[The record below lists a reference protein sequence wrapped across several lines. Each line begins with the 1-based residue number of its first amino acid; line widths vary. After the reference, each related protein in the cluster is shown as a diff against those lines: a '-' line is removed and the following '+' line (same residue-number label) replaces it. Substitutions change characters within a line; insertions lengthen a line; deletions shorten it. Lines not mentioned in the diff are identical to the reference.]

1 MKYMYTQG
9 RMHAVGSRAV
19 GTKRDD
25 ELAAEWHELMNRFH
39 RITCA
44 LDRELLARHELTIS
58 EFEVLQ
64 QLAHADHMAL
74 RMNDLG
80 DNAHLSQ
87 SALSRLIGRLEKDGL
102 VVREMCVD
110 DRRSVWTRLTAA
122 GVARYREAKPTHREI
137 L

>member
-1 MKYMYTQG
+1 MNKLRVKYMYMHG
-9 RMHAVGSRAV
+9 RIAAV

-102 VVREMCVD
+102 VTREMCVD

-122 GVARYREAKPTHREI
+122 
-137 L
+137 